1 MLKQRLF
8 DFKRTLQDEL
18 KSAQQFDTGAGAG
31 TAALIDVDH
40 MSNGHNGSSG
50 GGGGGIVRRQSSQNV
65 TGEIAMTEV
74 NFMYLKHVIMK
85 FLTCRDVSAG
95 MIGRR
100 QHVIDILF

>member
-1 MLKQRLF
+1 MLKQRLV

-18 KSAQQFDTGAGAG
+18 KSAQQFDTTAAAAG

-40 MSNGHNGSSG
+40 ISNGHNGIG
-50 GGGGGIVRRQSSQNV
+50 GGGVHRRQSNQNV

-85 FLTCRDVSAG
+85 FLTCRDVSHG
-95 MIGRR
+95 
-100 QHVIDILF
+100 VIVVKP